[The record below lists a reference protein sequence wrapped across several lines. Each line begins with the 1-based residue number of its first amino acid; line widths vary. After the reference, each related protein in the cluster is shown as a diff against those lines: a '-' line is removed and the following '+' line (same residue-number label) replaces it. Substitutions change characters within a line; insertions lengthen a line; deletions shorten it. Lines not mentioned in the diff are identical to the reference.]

1 MRKTNSPTW
10 TVEEVRRNFSYG
22 YSCGIEPRTVKLF
35 PPPGPPPVGLGVSYA
50 RWTRNECRSH
60 MPRDHSPDSSACN
73 GVTDAQAK
81 PSQRARGEES
91 SIVRVGQS
99 PTTPPVP
106 PSPLPYSTSPG
117 KQSAAGPVVRRGER
131 ECDGPV
137 RSRALVQACGFVGIG
152 VWKRQTRGC
161 LYAHKRLRIF
171 F

>member
-1 MRKTNSPTW
+1 MGTAAEYNSGPS
-10 TVEEVRRNFSYG
+10 NS
-22 YSCGIEPRTVKLF
+22 S
-35 PPPGPPPVGLGVSYA
+35 PPLAPLRFGLGVSYA
-50 RWTRNECRSH
+50 RRTRNECRSH

-152 VWKRQTRGC
+152 VCGSARPEGVCTRTRG
-161 LYAHKRLRIF
+161 LEF
-171 F
+171 FF